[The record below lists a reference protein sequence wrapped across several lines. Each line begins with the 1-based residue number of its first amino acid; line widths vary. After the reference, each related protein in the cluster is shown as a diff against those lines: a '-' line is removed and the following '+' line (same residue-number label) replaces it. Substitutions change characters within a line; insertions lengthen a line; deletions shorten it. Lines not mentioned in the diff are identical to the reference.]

1 MSQLAK
7 VQASEADVIRKALK
21 SVPRPAYVKKVDFEL
36 GFDSTNAESVT
47 IWIRVPKD
55 VDPSKG
61 TIRKLN
67 EFAEKLRDAVFA
79 TGTDRFP
86 YIRYQT
92 AAA

>member
-1 MSQLAK
+1 MTQLQKAET
-7 VQASEADVIRKALK
+7 SEADVIRQALS

-47 IWIRVPKD
+47 IWIRVPDDIDSTKST
-55 VDPSKG
+55 V
-61 TIRKLN
+61 RKLN
-67 EFAEKLRDAVFA
+67 EFAEKLRDAIFA

-86 YIRYQT
+86 YVRYKL